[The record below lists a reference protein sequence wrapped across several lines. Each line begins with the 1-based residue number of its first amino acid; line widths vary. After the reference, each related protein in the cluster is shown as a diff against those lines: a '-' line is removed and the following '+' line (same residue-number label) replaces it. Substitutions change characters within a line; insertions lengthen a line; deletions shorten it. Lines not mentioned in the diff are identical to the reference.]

1 MIASLS
7 GILTTKSPTEIS
19 IEVHGIGYAVH
30 IPLSTYE
37 VLGQVGNM
45 ITIHTYLHVR
55 EDALQLFGFATE
67 TEREMFRLL
76 ISVSGIG
83 PRMAQGILSG
93 VPVSTLRENLGQGN
107 LAGLT
112 IIPGIGKK
120 LAERLVLELRDKV
133 GRQELDEK
141 SGDPSL
147 EPRTKVLSEA
157 ILALTSLGYNRAS
170 AEKAVRS
177 AISSPKASTLSLEEI
192 IKASLKAAGR

>member
-1 MIASLS
+1 MITSLT

-19 IEVHGIGYAVH
+19 IDVHGIGYAVH

-37 VLGQVGNM
+37 ALGQVGNV

-93 VPVSTLRENLGQGN
+93 VPVNILRENVRQGN
-107 LAGLT
+107 LIGLT
-112 IIPGIGKK
+112 TIPGIGKK

-133 GRQELDEK
+133 GRQELDDK
-141 SGDPSL
+141 SSGGSL
-147 EPRTKVLSEA
+147 EPHLKVLSEA
-157 ILALTSLGYNRAS
+157 ILALTSLGYNRAT

-177 AISSPKASTLSLEEI
+177 AMASSKASTLSLEEL

>member
-1 MIASLS
+1 MITSLS
-7 GILTTKSPTEIS
+7 GILSTKSPTEIT
-19 IEVHGIGYAVH
+19 IDVHGVGYAVH

-37 VLGQVGNM
+37 ALGQVGNM

-112 IIPGIGKK
+112 TIPGIGKK

-141 SGDPSL
+141 SGDVSL
-147 EPRTKVLSEA
+147 EPRLKVLSEA
-157 ILALTSLGYNRAS
+157 ILALTSLGYNRAT
-170 AEKAVRS
+170 AEKAARS
-177 AISSPKASTLSLEEI
+177 AMSSPKASTLSLEEL
-192 IKASLKAAGR
+192 IKASLKSASR

>member
-1 MIASLS
+1 MITSLS

-19 IEVHGIGYAVH
+19 IDVHGVGYAVH

-37 VLGQVGNM
+37 ALGQIGNM

-55 EDALQLFGFATE
+55 EDALQLYGFATD

-93 VPVSTLRENLGQGN
+93 VPVSILRENVGQGN
-107 LAGLT
+107 LIGLT
-112 IIPGIGKK
+112 TIPGIGKK

-133 GRQELDEK
+133 GRQELDDK
-141 SGDPSL
+141 SGGASL
-147 EPRTKVLSEA
+147 EPHLKVISEA
-157 ILALTSLGYNRAS
+157 ILALTSLGFNRAT

-177 AISSPKASTLSLEEI
+177 AMSSSKTSTLTLEEL